1 MDIELKFNLNRDE
14 IIQLTLL
21 IEAMTRLKYFY
32 PQTAWKMLIP
42 IIEKG
47 RQSLKEK
54 KTEIKEEDKVFVL
67 KNVFDEEVRIAPKN
81 WFAEYM
87 FSDKPISLDII
98 PEALFEDY
106 YSKNANIILAIIVDF
121 FTRLEKFYG
130 FEETLRIFLEFLK
143 NVKNLADD
151 VINKKNF
158 KNICL
163 KFEKI
168 FKDSFKEEDEEK
180 KI

>member
-21 IEAMTRLKYFY
+21 IEAMTKLKYFY

-54 KTEIKEEDKVFVL
+54 KTEIKEEDKVFIL
-67 KNVFDEEVRIAPKN
+67 KNVFDKEVRMAPKN

-87 FSDKPISLDII
+87 FSDKPMSLDVV
-98 PEALFEDY
+98 PEVLFEDY
-106 YSKNANIILAIIVDF
+106 YSKNPSIILAIIVDF
-121 FTRLEKFYG
+121 FTRLEEFYG
-130 FEETLRIFLEFLK
+130 SEEALRVFLEFIR
-143 NVKNLADD
+143 NVKNLTEA
-151 VINKKNF
+151 VISKRNF
-158 KNICL
+158 QSIYL
-163 KFEKI
+163 RFEKF
-168 FKDSFKEEDEEK
+168 FKDSFKEE
-180 KI
+180 KIDG